1 MSINQDTGSREVAIT
16 DTDRLETL
24 SNLIQKLVK
33 EKKEPNLDLVISNE
47 ETLET
52 VIPLQKKK
60 KTTESEV
67 PKLKLTTTQQL
78 KKRNN
83 WIL

>member
-1 MSINQDTGSREVAIT
+1 MPINQDTGSREVAIT

-60 KTTESEV
+60 
-67 PKLKLTTTQQL
+67 
-78 KKRNN
+78 NN
-83 WIL
+83 

>member
-60 KTTESEV
+60 K
-67 PKLKLTTTQQL
+67 QL
-78 KKRNN
+78 KVKF
-83 WIL
+83 LS

>member
-1 MSINQDTGSREVAIT
+1 MNQDTGSREVAIT

-24 SNLIQKLVK
+24 SNLIQKLIK

-52 VIPLQKKK
+52 VIPLKFL
-60 KTTESEV
+60 S
-67 PKLKLTTTQQL
+67 
-78 KKRNN
+78 
-83 WIL
+83 

>member
-60 KTTESEV
+60 
-67 PKLKLTTTQQL
+67 QQL
-78 KKRNN
+78 KVKF
-83 WIL
+83 LS